1 MPNLENRVIMLEQ
14 NVAMLKLLRTQDE
27 RNAEEGF
34 PPALARTMKDI
45 NENITT
51 LLGVL
56 ATMGGDIKDIKD
68 CLKRLETQPDAQ
80 TSRFDH
86 IDVLLTQIL
95 TRLSEKP

>member
-1 MPNLENRVIMLEQ
+1 MPSLEDRVITLER
-14 NVAMLKLLRTQDE
+14 NVAMIGLLRSQDE

-34 PPALARTMKDI
+34 PPALARTMRDI

-56 ATMGGDIKDIKD
+56 SKMGGDIKDMKE
-68 CLKRLETQPDAQ
+68 CLKRLETQPDVH

-86 IDVLLTQIL
+86 IDVILTQIL